1 MLCTEFTVTIKVFT
15 IYSNTPHGY
24 NTNLIFD
31 LFKWWHSRRFGCTS
45 GNLGTIARYR
55 DFEPLLI
62 SNGRSDRSHAGRR
75 SRRAPAPSAV
85 CRYAAATGATGL
97 FINLQTG
104 GRSICTM
111 VCEHQVSPETE
122 KPEHTYLK
130 KKSELTY

>member
-1 MLCTEFTVTIKVFT
+1 MVTI
-15 IYSNTPHGY
+15 H
-24 NTNLIFD
+24 NLIFD

-104 GRSICTM
+104 GRRICTM
-111 VCEHQVSPETE
+111 VCEHQVSPETK
-122 KPEHTYLK
+122 KPEHTYLIK
-130 KKSELTY
+130 KVGANLLRLKLL